1 MNIKLLLLDLD
12 DTLLNSKGELSDKI
26 IETIHSVRDK
36 GIIVAI
42 ASGRM
47 HVSLLPYV
55 EKLNTHGPVIS
66 YNGALIKDSTTDKTI
81 SSNPIPLDMAKM
93 VLKFAEENNVFAQYY
108 DTENYFFNEHSL
120 ITNKY
125 ASSTGV
131 RGIGVGDKL
140 HTKIVESPPKILLIN
155 KDNDTDELLEKAI
168 NKFGDRLEVT
178 RSKPMYIEIM
188 SYITNKGVALERMSE
203 YFNIPLSQTMAI
215 GDGQNDIQMIKKA
228 GLGVAVATGSEF
240 LKKEAD
246 IICDGPDDNGPA
258 NIIRKYLL

>member
-26 IETIHSVRDK
+26 IKTVHRVRDK

-47 HVSLLPYV
+47 HVSLLPYI
-55 EKLNTHGPVIS
+55 ELLNTHGPVIS
-66 YNGALIKDSTTDKTI
+66 YNGALIKDSTTNKTI
-81 SSNPIPLDMAKM
+81 SCNPIPLSLAKE
-93 VLKFAEENNVFAQYY
+93 VLKFAKHNEVYCQYY
-108 DTENYFFNEHSL
+108 DTDNYYFDKHSDL
-120 ITNKY
+120 SNKY

-131 RGIGVGDKL
+131 RGIDVGDNL
-140 HTKIVESPPKILLIN
+140 HTKIVQAPPKILIIN
-155 KDNDTDELLEKAI
+155 KDENTDELLKKAQ
-168 NKFGDRLEVT
+168 NRFGKELEVT

-188 SYITNKGVALERMSE
+188 SYNTNKGAALKSMCE
-203 YFNIPLSQTMAI
+203 YFDIPLSETMAI

-228 GLGVAVATGSEF
+228 GVGVAVATGNEL

-246 IICDGPDDNGPA
+246 VICDGPDDNGPA
-258 NIIRKYLL
+258 RIIEEYLL